1 MVLGSFGIRPVRRLA
16 SPVVGRSGTSASTAL
31 GRSDKRHLQRW
42 AAPLDLSSVGHLW
55 ISVSPALGISG
66 CHWGFRLDSY
76 FRSHL
81 SSYLKSPFDS
91 HLDSHLDS
99 HFGSHFGSH
108 LSVHHVQLLTAAA
121 LGLSD
126 ARALQRSVCPAFD
139 ISCAQPLWRWASP
152 AHR

>member
-16 SPVVGRSGTSASTAL
+16 SPVVGRSGTSASAAL
-31 GRSDKRHLQRW
+31 GCSDKRHLQRW
-42 AAPLDLSSVGHLW
+42 AAPLDDASVEPLW
-55 ISVSPALGISG
+55 SSVSPALGSSG
-66 CHWGFRLDSY
+66 SHWGFRLTSH

-81 SSYLKSPFDS
+81 SSHSKSPFHSHFDS
-91 HLDSHLDS
+91 HLDCHFDS
-99 HFGSHFGSH
+99 HFGPH